1 MRVISTDSAEGLYYQ
16 VRALSLRLRHAEE
29 PQVRINLASRLA
41 EVAAEL
47 AKLEAAQLQKAED

>member
-1 MRVISTDSAEGLYYQ
+1 MRVVEPGSIEDYSYQ

-29 PQVRINLASRLA
+29 PQVRMNLAARLA

-47 AKLEAAQLQKAED
+47 AKLEAARLQKVED